1 MDCYDSKIV
10 RYVVYLSVC
19 LLYTY
24 VCMIAVIEKNSLI
37 KYILPNTHVI
47 SVLEMVCAVILNACT
62 FPSHFNLTKT
72 GGVKLNLHY
81 FCFCQKKEKK
91 RSCIYSIYQG
101 KFLLQICLC
110 MKNVVIFITSL
121 FFVKE
126 KTDLTKCLRTAKS
139 GQYVEDLALQT

>member
-47 SVLEMVCAVILNACT
+47 SVLETVCAVILNACT

-91 RSCIYSIYQG
+91 RSCIYISRKVSIAN
-101 KFLLQICLC
+101 LPLH
-110 MKNVVIFITSL
+110 
-121 FFVKE
+121 E
-126 KTDLTKCLRTAKS
+126 KCCNI
-139 GQYVEDLALQT
+139 YH